1 MVMGPIAN
9 LRDAVQTIGL
19 LTDFRFLLDGA
30 SRSVSEHVI
39 VDSACFGPCNHLTP
53 PLEGTSHVTGTV
65 SGSGT
70 ACAGDQCYRV
80 ELRDCAAE
88 GNSCEATGACQLYL
102 RLNDDCR
109 AFDPSGDP
117 CAVSDCSLV
126 LTGRP
131 AFLPAATAAGAGE
144 TRAAAQ
150 QLPLPQPAFP
160 TGAQP
165 SAVVRPGA
173 FEPGTEIALAGD
185 LDVATGSLRIERQEP
200 MRLTRGQLTVS
211 GSLTVGDGRPLM
223 DYVIADRPSLPPH
236 LFEAMESR
244 PVIEPSDRLA
254 KALGVEAREV
264 RHAVFQNGLW
274 TLNGSLPPG
283 HALGRFESVVAL
295 SDLSRQERKKCGDE
309 FSAAFSAFVNFKPLS
324 TPHTPA
330 AAAAAGR
337 EVTP

>member
-39 VDSACFGPCNHLTP
+39 VDSACFGPCDHLTP

-80 ELRDCAAE
+80 ELRDCEAT
-88 GNSCEATGACQLYL
+88 GNYCEATGTCQLYV

-109 AFDPSGDP
+109 VFAPSGDL

-131 AFLPAATAAGAGE
+131 AFSPAATAGGGE
-144 TRAAAQ
+144 SRAAGQ
-150 QLPLPQPAFP
+150 QLPLPRPASS

-165 SAVVRPGA
+165 SAHLQPRAIEPGA
-173 FEPGTEIALAGD
+173 VSAMAGD
-185 LDVATGSLRIERQEP
+185 LDVATGSLRIEGQEP
-200 MRLTRGQLTVS
+200 MRLTGGRLTVS
-211 GSLTVGDGRPLM
+211 GSLTVAAGRPPV

-236 LFEAMESR
+236 LFDAMESR
-244 PVIEPSDRLA
+244 PVIEPAARLA
-254 KALGVEAREV
+254 KVLGVEAREV

-274 TLNGSLPPG
+274 TLNGSLPAG
-283 HALGRFESVVAL
+283 RALARFESVVAL
-295 SDLSRQERKKCGDE
+295 SDLSRQERKQCSDE
-309 FSAAFSAFVNFKPLS
+309 FGAAFSAFVNFKPLS
-324 TPHTPA
+324 TPHTRA
-330 AAAAAGR
+330 AAVAAGR
-337 EVTP
+337 RVTP